1 MSPNTIL
8 WLITGCL
15 MLQPLSTDLYLP
27 SLPHLAT
34 YFAVTPAVVQQTLS
48 LFVFGF
54 ATAQLISGPLSDR
67 FGRRPVLFGGLLTYL
82 AASIACGLA
91 PSIALLVLGRF
102 VQAVGCC
109 SAVVVARA
117 IIRDAFEPAE
127 GARMIAKASSIFS
140 LAPILGPILGGY
152 LQVNF
157 GWRAAFAAQTF
168 FCGLLAVAAWRLLNE
183 TNQHKNPQATQFG
196 SLVSGY
202 LNIARNP
209 TFWAYT
215 LPGALSYGSIFAFI
229 SGSSFVLI
237 RVLGVATEIYGYCFA
252 FGVVGYLAG
261 TILCRYWLVRIGLS
275 RSFTLGSRMSLGAG
289 LLFLLLVTIGLH
301 HWTVVVGCLFLTMLA
316 HGVNFPCL
324 QAGAIS
330 PFPKQA
336 GAAAGLMGSCMM
348 IAALLIGIWVGA
360 SHDGTLYPLA
370 TISAVIGIALF
381 GSARALLRYRD

>member
-91 PSIALLVLGRF
+91 PSITLLVLGRF

-109 SAVVVARA
+109 TAVVIARA

-152 LQVNF
+152 LQIAF
-157 GWRAAFAAQTF
+157 GWRAAFVAQTF
-168 FCGLLAVAAWRLLNE
+168 FCSLLAVAAWRLLSE

-196 SLVSGY
+196 SLVRGY
-202 LNIARNP
+202 FNIARNP

-252 FGVVGYLAG
+252 FGVIGYLAG
-261 TILCRYWLVRIGLS
+261 TILCRYWLGRIGLT

-289 LLFLLLVTIGLH
+289 LLFLLLVNIGLH

-316 HGVNFPCL
+316 HGVNFPCM
-324 QAGAIS
+324 QAGAIA

-370 TISAVIGIALF
+370 TISATVGILLF
-381 GSARALLRYRD
+381 GSARALLRYRG

>member
-1 MSPNTIL
+1 MAPNTLL

-54 ATAQLISGPLSDR
+54 GTAQLISGPLSDR
-67 FGRRPVLFGGLLTYL
+67 FGRRPALFGRLLTYL
-82 AASIACGLA
+82 LASIACGLA
-91 PSIALLVLGRF
+91 PSISLLVLGRF
-102 VQAVGCC
+102 VQAIGCC
-109 SAVVVARA
+109 TAVVVARA

-152 LQVNF
+152 LQITF
-157 GWRAAFAAQTF
+157 GWRAAFAAQSF
-168 FCGLLAVAAWRLLNE
+168 FCTLLAIAAWRWLNE
-183 TNQHKNPQATQFG
+183 TNQHKNPQATRLG
-196 SLVSGY
+196 SLVRGY
-202 LNIARNP
+202 LNIATNS
-209 TFWAYT
+209 TFWSYT
-215 LPGALSYGSIFAFI
+215 LPGSLSYGSIFAFI

-237 RVLGVATEIYGYCFA
+237 KVLGVATEIYGYCFA

-261 TILCRYWLVRIGLS
+261 TILCRHLLGRIGLT

-289 LLFLLLVTIGLH
+289 LLFLLLVNLGLH

-348 IAALLIGIWVGA
+348 LAALLIGIWVGA

-370 TISAVIGIALF
+370 TISATIGIALF
-381 GSARALLRYRD
+381 GSARVLARYRS